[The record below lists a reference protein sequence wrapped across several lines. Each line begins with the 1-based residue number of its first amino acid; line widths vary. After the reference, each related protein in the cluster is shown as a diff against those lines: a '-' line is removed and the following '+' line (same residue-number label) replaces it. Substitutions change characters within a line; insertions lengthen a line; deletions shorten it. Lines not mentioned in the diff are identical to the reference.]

1 MSDIIR
7 KIRVPGGTVYDIV
20 DQGARDLID
29 DVTEDAITGV
39 SIDGDPVTVSN
50 NTVNITSIPSGIVT
64 NFKTTKADVDA
75 LLEDVLV
82 LPELLDN
89 LLSLYKLL
97 VCGNFVVHVFLSSK
111 MRRFHFFSPHTEY
124 A

>member
-64 NFKTTKADVDA
+64 NFKNIIIQDTAPSGAKENDIWLQPT
-75 LLEDVLV
+75 
-82 LPELLDN
+82 
-89 LLSLYKLL
+89 
-97 VCGNFVVHVFLSSK
+97 H
-111 MRRFHFFSPHTEY
+111 
-124 A
+124 